1 MKAVSFIFKIYK
13 SEDKFGSKK
22 GLPGLVK
29 NNQRLEE
36 NNQQVFLID
45 NAPIATHP
53 LLRASGITTQSLLLY
68 PPPSSLFFLFSD
80 ISTAQAIIFKFKK
93 KKSEK

>member
-1 MKAVSFIFKIYK
+1 MGGCRKQQFHLFSRFTKN
-13 SEDKFGSKK
+13 EDKFGSKK

-53 LLRASGITTQSLLLY
+53 LLRASGITTQSLLLH
-68 PPPSSLFFLFSD
+68 PPPSSLYFLFSD
-80 ISTAQAIIFKFKK
+80 ISTAQSSDHF
-93 KKSEK
+93 